1 MILFGVPLQPEVK
14 DPTGSQ
20 SCASNG
26 PVVLAIKALKA
37 AFPGLFIVCDVC
49 LCEYTSHGHCGVL
62 CEYGRLDNAQ
72 SVKRIKQTA
81 VGYAL
86 AGADCVAPS
95 DMNDGRVR
103 AIKEGLR
110 QVGLAD
116 KVLLMSYAAKFA
128 GVLYGPFRDAA
139 GSAPAFGDRKCYQ
152 LPPSGRGLA
161 RRAIVRLYLYLS
173 NRVLTETSGLSY
185 ETWMREP
192 MWLWLSQR
200 QPTWTLFQMP
210 RSLQKM

>member
-1 MILFGVPLQPEVK
+1 MMLFGVPLDPSVK

-20 SCASNG
+20 SCAPNG
-26 PVVLAIKALKA
+26 PVVTAIKTLKA
-37 AFPGLFIVCDVC
+37 AFPHLFICCDVC

-62 CEYGRLDNAQ
+62 LEDGRLNNAE
-72 SVKRIKQTA
+72 SVKRIQETA

-110 QVGLAD
+110 SVSLEN
-116 KVLLMSYAAKFA
+116 KVMLMSYAAKFA
-128 GVLYGPFRDAA
+128 GNLYGPFRDAA
-139 GSAPAFGDRKCYQ
+139 GSAPSFGNRKCYQ

-161 RRAIVRLYLYLS
+161 RRAIVSGNIYLPCGVA
-173 NRVLTETSGLSY
+173 R
-185 ETWMREP
+185 
-192 MWLWLSQR
+192 
-200 QPTWTLFQMP
+200 
-210 RSLQKM
+210 

>member
-1 MILFGVPLQPEVK
+1 MPPPPGRLNSRGINKLVPFLSPLVRSGLKSVLLFGVPLKPQAK

-20 SCASNG
+20 SCAPNG
-26 PVVLAIKALKA
+26 PVVLAIKLLKV
-37 AFPGLFIVCDVC
+37 AFPGLFIICDVC

-62 CEYGRLDNAQ
+62 REDGRLDNAK

-81 VGYAL
+81 VGYAV

-103 AIKEGLR
+103 AIKEGLME
-110 QVGLAD
+110 VGLAD

-139 GSAPAFGDRKCYQ
+139 GSAPAFGNRKCYQ

-161 RRAIVRLYLYLS
+161 RRAIVRTIH
-173 NRVLTETSGLSY
+173 VLFLPLRISPFG
-185 ETWMREP
+185 
-192 MWLWLSQR
+192 
-200 QPTWTLFQMP
+200 F
-210 RSLQKM
+210 SLK